1 MQRAQVPDNLAT
13 CLTMPKPGRFLS
25 NLQYLHGVFVLTSIC
40 GMIDVVCFLALG
52 GVFAEMMTGNLLMM
66 AIVIGQ
72 RDAIGEVD
80 KFLFALLAFA
90 LGALIGGH
98 IMKRYGHQTHPR
110 FAFWLIWMLLGAACL
125 MAMLLPEQV
134 SRDQSH
140 ILLVMLAITMGIQNA
155 VIRVHGEP
163 DVATNLMTVTYT
175 ALIAESRLTGNESER
190 FMRRFASVAIFVVSA
205 ALGVYLL
212 SFSLAV
218 PLLFCFIEM
227 TFALP
232 MLLTR
237 RDPTAA

>member
-1 MQRAQVPDNLAT
+1 
-13 CLTMPKPGRFLS
+13 MPKPGRLLS
-25 NLQYLHGVFVLTSIC
+25 NLQYLHGVYVLTSIC

-72 RDAIGEVD
+72 HNAIAEVD
-80 KFLFALLAFA
+80 KFVFALLAFA

-110 FAFWLIWMLLGAACL
+110 FAFWLIWMLLGSACL
-125 MAMLLPEQV
+125 MAMLLPE
-134 SRDQSH
+134 SISHDQSQL
-140 ILLVMLAITMGIQNA
+140 LLVILAITMGVQNA

-212 SFSLAV
+212 SFSIAV
-218 PLLFCFIEM
+218 PLLWCFIAM
-227 TFALP
+227 TLALP
-232 MLLTR
+232 MLLSR
-237 RDPTAA
+237 RHSTAS